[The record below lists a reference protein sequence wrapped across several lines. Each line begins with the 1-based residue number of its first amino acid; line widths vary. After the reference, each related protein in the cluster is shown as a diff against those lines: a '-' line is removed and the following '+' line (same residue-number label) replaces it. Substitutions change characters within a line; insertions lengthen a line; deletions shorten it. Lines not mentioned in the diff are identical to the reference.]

1 MMRKNRTGFLKR
13 PIVYLIMIGV
23 VLSLMGCGRP
33 QGGRPSKLERE
44 ARTEDEAADLTA
56 EKLIKALED
65 KDAASVRELFSPYAL
80 ENSTDLDEKIQ
91 EMFEYYPGMDGEYRR
106 TGSSSRSSDYGTVVH
121 IINPVISA
129 EKDGK
134 KYEINICQYL
144 RNDKDSSM
152 EGVYLIEII
161 KEEDEWESFKH
172 MNEDDRPG
180 VYVGE

>member
-1 MMRKNRTGFLKR
+1 MRKNRTGFLKK

-23 VLSLMGCGRP
+23 VFSLISCGRP
-33 QGGRPSKLERE
+33 QGNRLSRLERE
-44 ARTEDEAADLTA
+44 ARTEDEAKKVTAD
-56 EKLIKALED
+56 KLIKALEN
-65 KDAASVRELFSPYAL
+65 KDAASIRELFSPYAL
-80 ENSTDLDEKIQ
+80 ENSSDLDEKIQ
-91 EMFEYYPGMDGEYRR
+91 EMIDYYPGMDGKYECV
-106 TGSSSRSSDYGTVVH
+106 GPSSRSSDYGTIVH
-121 IINPVISA
+121 IINPVIYA

-144 RNDKDSSM
+144 RNDEDPSM

-161 KEEDEWESFKH
+161 KEEDEWEGFKR

>member
-1 MMRKNRTGFLKR
+1 
-13 PIVYLIMIGV
+13 MIGV
-23 VLSLMGCGRP
+23 VLSLAACGRP
-33 QGGRPSKLERE
+33 QGNRLSKLERE
-44 ARTEDEAADLTA
+44 ARTEDEAKKITAD
-56 EKLIKALED
+56 KLIKALED
-65 KDAASVRELFSPYAL
+65 KDAASIRELFSPYAL

-91 EMFEYYPGMDGEYRR
+91 EMIDYYPGMDGEYVCV
-106 TGSSSRSSDYGTVVH
+106 GSSSRSSDYGTIVH

-134 KYEINICQYL
+134 EYEINICQYL

-161 KEEDEWESFKH
+161 KEEDEWKCFKR